1 MNSSGPPSEAESRA
15 YDALIKQLPAVSAT
29 VPVVRATRVEQSGSA
44 IAFLIQSPEPLDWR
58 RINLQV
64 FRAPLATSTYTPIT
78 TRVLR
83 RADGAGLFIVSG
95 LLLAPGEYRLLFTY
109 RRDNR
114 ALEPQSDLFS
124 EAGNSAPEEA
134 ALNLPW

>member
-1 MNSSGPPSEAESRA
+1 
-15 YDALIKQLPAVSAT
+15 
-29 VPVVRATRVEQSGSA
+29 
-44 IAFLIQSPEPLDWR
+44 
-58 RINLQV
+58 
-64 FRAPLATSTYTPIT
+64 
-78 TRVLR
+78 
-83 RADGAGLFIVSG
+83 LFIVSG